1 MRYYRILILLLGGS
15 MFYTPATAQTLYGFL
30 GAGVGYDAFLRD
42 KAVTRYKN
50 EWPFELGV
58 QTVIG
63 LRYQTGQSFDAM
75 LDISMGSLR
84 VKFPVPE
91 GYESRAAY
99 QMMQS
104 IVMIGSGIHVSVDE
118 HNIIMPFMQIGAG
131 FYDHSG
137 YAAMDRV
144 DIPGG
149 GLDRNT
155 SRWMPVVGAGVDWQ
169 SRLIV
174 PASFNLR
181 FIYTPLSFY
190 EDPLD
195 YTFSTSTN
203 TENLLLQGKMLQTI
217 LTFRVYLR
225 MVKWP
230 ERY

>member
-1 MRYYRILILLLGGS
+1 MKYCKIIILLLVCNV
-15 MFYTPATAQTLYGFL
+15 FHTQVTAQTLYGFL

-42 KAVTRYKN
+42 KAVTTYKN

-58 QTVIG
+58 QGVIG

-75 LDISMGSLR
+75 LDISVGSLR

-99 QMMQS
+99 QMMQML
-104 IVMIGSGIHVSVDE
+104 VMAGSGIHVSVDE

-131 FYDHSG
+131 FFDHSG

-144 DIPGG
+144 DITGNG
-149 GLDRNT
+149 FDRNT
-155 SRWMPVVGAGVDWQ
+155 SRWMPVVGAGIDWQ

-190 EDPLD
+190 ENPVD
-195 YTFSTSTN
+195 YTFSTSTA

-217 LTFRVYLR
+217 LTFRVYMR
-225 MVKWP
+225 MAKW
-230 ERY
+230 EARY

>member
-1 MRYYRILILLLGGS
+1 MKIVILLLVCS
-15 MFYTPATAQTLYGFL
+15 VSHTLASAQTLYGFL

-50 EWPFELGV
+50 DWPFELGV
-58 QTVIG
+58 QSVIG

-99 QMMQS
+99 QMMQVL
-104 IVMIGSGIHVSVDE
+104 IMAGSGIHVSVDE

-131 FYDHSG
+131 FFDHSG
-137 YAAMDRV
+137 YAAMDFV

-149 GLDRNT
+149 GWDMNT
-155 SRWMPVVGAGVDWQ
+155 SRWMPVLGAGIDWQ
-169 SRLIV
+169 SRLVV

-181 FIYTPLSFY
+181 FIYTPLSFF
-190 EDPLD
+190 ENPAD
-195 YTFSTSTN
+195 YTFSTSTH
-203 TENLLLQGKMLQTI
+203 TENLLLQGKMFQTI
-217 LTFRVYLR
+217 LTFRVYMR
-225 MVKWP
+225 MAKWQ